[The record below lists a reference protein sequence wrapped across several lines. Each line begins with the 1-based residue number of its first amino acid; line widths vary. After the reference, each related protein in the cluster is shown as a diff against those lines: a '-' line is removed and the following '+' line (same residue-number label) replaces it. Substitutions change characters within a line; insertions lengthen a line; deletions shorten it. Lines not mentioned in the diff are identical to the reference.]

1 MCNFYTV
8 NLNFF
13 NFLLLPAVVAGMP
26 AVTALQFRKGA
37 RCHRQPLQ
45 VARLVPGSA
54 AVGCAHSPDVVGS
67 INSQEEQRASRPK
80 NDFAVHD
87 FAYFFRQNEQNF
99 RKQFC
104 LCCSTSVSQRH
115 REKHS
120 KPLKLPSQSHND
132 TEKLRKVSTQRPFES
147 AIRACSQRHRIRS
160 TAKGLTQKIAVSCV
174 LERKIYIDMTCVTV

>member
-67 INSQEEQRASRPK
+67 INSQEEQFARPK
-80 NDFAVHD
+80 
-87 FAYFFRQNEQNF
+87 
-99 RKQFC
+99 KMI
-104 LCCSTSVSQRH
+104 
-115 REKHS
+115 
-120 KPLKLPSQSHND
+120 LPSM
-132 TEKLRKVSTQRPFES
+132 L
-147 AIRACSQRHRIRS
+147 
-160 TAKGLTQKIAVSCV
+160 TAPPNPQHCKGPYSKKFAVSCV
-174 LERKIYIDMTCVTV
+174 LERKLSIDMTCVAM